1 MRLLPV
7 LILVLLVPSV
17 LLAGCSQQVGKSGEK
32 TITVTDAAGRTVEV
46 PESVERIVAI
56 GPGALRLVV
65 YLQATD
71 RVVGVEDAETM
82 WGEMGRPYRM
92 AHPELAERPVIGRG
106 GPYPSPNYEKLA
118 ELKPDVVFVS
128 AYPEIA
134 DEIQQ
139 KTGIP
144 AVVVS
149 YGKLG
154 SFDDETLLDSLR
166 LMGRILG
173 KEERAEEV
181 ISFIESAVKDLSS
194 RAEKAGESPRV
205 YVGGISYK
213 GGHGIE
219 STQCSFA
226 PLMVLK
232 ARNVACEVNMSGA
245 VFIDKEKLA
254 EWDPDVIFIDLSN
267 LELVKADYQKNP
279 DFYRELKA
287 FREGRVYGILPFN
300 YYWTNVEIAIADA
313 YYMGKVLYPE
323 QFSDI
328 DPVKKADEVF
338 RFFVGRELYSELAG
352 YYGGFG
358 EISGEFT

>member
-1 MRLLPV
+1 MRRFLPI
-7 LILVLLVPSV
+7 LILFVLSI
-17 LLAGCSQQVGKSGEK
+17 LLAGCAQQAEEGGKK

-46 PESVERIVAI
+46 PENVERIVAI

-65 YLQATD
+65 YLQAVD

-92 AHPELAERPVIGRG
+92 AHPELAEKPVIGRG
-106 GPYPSPNYEKLA
+106 GPYPSPNYEKIA

-134 DEIQQ
+134 EDVQQ

-154 SFDDETLLDSLR
+154 SFDDRTLLDSLR
-166 LMGRILG
+166 LMGKILG
-173 KEERAEEV
+173 KEKRAEEV
-181 ISFIESAVKDLSS
+181 VSFIESAVKDLSS
-194 RAEKAGESPRV
+194 RAENARKAPTV
-205 YVGGISYK
+205 YVGAISYK

-226 PLMVLK
+226 PLTVLK
-232 ARNVACEVNMSGA
+232 AKNVACEVNMSGA
-245 VFIDKEKLA
+245 IFIDKEKLA

-267 LELVKADYQKNP
+267 LELVKADFQKNP
-279 DFYRELKA
+279 DFYRGLKA

-328 DPVKKADEVF
+328 DPVKKANEVF
-338 RFFVGRELYSELAG
+338 RFFVGKELYSELER

>member
-1 MRLLPV
+1 
-7 LILVLLVPSV
+7 
-17 LLAGCSQQVGKSGEK
+17 
-32 TITVTDAAGRTVEV
+32 
-46 PESVERIVAI
+46 
-56 GPGALRLVV
+56 
-65 YLQATD
+65 
-71 RVVGVEDAETM
+71 ETM

-134 DEIQQ
+134 EEIQQ

-181 ISFIESAVKDLSS
+181 ISFIESAVEDLSS

-226 PLMVLK
+226 PLTVLK

-279 DFYRELKA
+279 GFYRELKA